1 MKYSYLALLIIIW
14 WAGAGIATAALFF
27 PVYDDYLVV
36 SIIGWAVIVVT
47 TGLIFFEMK
56 RIKAEDKKKEELK
69 G

>member
-14 WAGAGIATAALFF
+14 WAGAGIATIALFF
-27 PVYDDYLVV
+27 PIYDDYLVV
-36 SIIGWAVIVVT
+36 SIIGWVVVVVT

-56 RIKAEDKKKEELK
+56 RIKAEDKKKEELR

>member
-27 PVYDDYLVV
+27 PVYDGYLVV

>member
-1 MKYSYLALLIIIW
+1 MKYSYLAFLIIVW
-14 WAGAGIATAALFF
+14 WAGAGIATVALFF
-27 PVYDDYLVV
+27 QVYNDFLIG
-36 SIIGWAVIVVT
+36 SIIGWAVVVVA

>member
-1 MKYSYLALLIIIW
+1 MKYSYLALLIIVW

-27 PVYDDYLVV
+27 PVYNDYLVV
-36 SIIGWAVIVVT
+36 SAIGWVIVVVA